1 MVLWRELMFFDY
13 TLRGDEVILINY
25 VYSDLVEKGVTL
37 QLVDGTIV
45 IGTMEASTQN
55 SFITRWQFIPRY

>member
-1 MVLWRELMFFDY
+1 MFFDY
-13 TLRGDEVILINY
+13 TLRGDEVVLINY

-45 IGTMEASTQN
+45 IGTMETSARN
-55 SFITRWQFIPRY
+55 SFVTRWQYIPQY